1 MDRQLKKQRKSFE
14 PLFSS
19 KYSQLMK
26 STDLT
31 LFMFLV
37 IGDAYSSGHFS
48 PFPSQ
53 TATPTC
59 WMRSYTEAVQQQAII
74 QVELQKRSKEF
85 FGPFHVARP
94 SRDSFYESQMKKV
107 IVKKVVYL
115 TIFLLILDLVNSLVL
130 NLLNR
135 RAELCDQMIVY
146 ANSSRRK

>member
-94 SRDSFYESQMKKV
+94 SRDSLSKSDEESDSEESS
-107 IVKKVVYL
+107 
-115 TIFLLILDLVNSLVL
+115 ILDYIPF
-130 NLLNR
+130 
-135 RAELCDQMIVY
+135 DPGPG
-146 ANSSRRK
+146 